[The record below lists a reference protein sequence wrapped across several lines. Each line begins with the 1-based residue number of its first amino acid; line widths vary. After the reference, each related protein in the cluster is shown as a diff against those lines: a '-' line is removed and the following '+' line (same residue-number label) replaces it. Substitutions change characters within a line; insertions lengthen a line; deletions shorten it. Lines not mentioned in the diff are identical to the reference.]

1 MCTPQCIFDKLGGL
15 AFDEAVK
22 QGKYVLHY
30 AKNLEKL
37 QDEMRKLDDRRE
49 RIHIQVCEAI
59 DNGKAIVPDVKTWQ
73 MEADKLKSD
82 VDQLMGESS
91 AKGNMHCI
99 ACSCPNI
106 KWRFRLSKQAKK
118 NIQDVKELIEKGHFN
133 EISHR
138 RRPPPEL
145 ESLSNKNYVNFDSR
159 RPIFNKIVHVL
170 EESGV
175 NMIGVHGPGGVEV
188 DLKAIGIPIMDGKTG
203 CKVLLTSRNEDL
215 LVNRMCV
222 DIPFPMAELS
232 EAEAWV
238 IFKKRLGNSIESQP
252 EIESLAR
259 EVCKKC
265 KGLPIA
271 INALGAA
278 LKDKPDYAWKDALNK
293 LERCML
299 TNIQGVK
306 PSVWASLRLS
316 YDMLWSLDA
325 KCCFLLCCL
334 FREDA
339 EIPIGDLTRHCLAS
353 RLLSQNPRTLEEVRN
368 SVCTVIDALKSASLL
383 STGSHENVV
392 RIHDIIRDVGISI
405 AREEK
410 AFFVDHGAL
419 CWPEN
424 PIDRP
429 PYSTISLISGKIKA
443 LPTELTCPKL
453 RTLMFESNQLSDLK
467 VPDEF
472 FSEMTQLS
480 VLTLTR
486 MHMKPL
492 PSSLGKLANL
502 RMLHLIECHLANIAI
517 LGDLNKNLEVLSLR
531 GSSIM
536 ALPPEIGQLTSLRVL
551 DLEECDKL
559 SMIPQGVVS
568 NLTNLEELYFPDT
581 FDKWEAPT
589 NEKHDISRSS
599 NVSLEELRQSLT
611 RGQSTILHIHIPKV
625 MLLPEG
631 LKFENLKRFR
641 VSVGSK
647 FNRSEDFPG
656 TRVLKYDRIPLRNE
670 FIPLMD
676 KAEVLYLNGIKGLKK
691 VLHDGGVRNGF
702 LNLKNLKVTSCDD
715 DLEYLLREPKSSVQ
729 SHGQVPL
736 QSFSKLTVLLIDN
749 CKLKYLFSPTTTR
762 GLVHLEQLEVRSC
775 EIIEGIVG
783 FEGQND
789 VNEHVSEV
797 KFGKLKQL
805 ILKNLPN
812 LISFY
817 VKKKKTGTTMRSSFA
832 LPQPLFNE
840 KVAFPA
846 LECLIID
853 YLPTI
858 TKIWDKKPLPESE
871 KETQSFCKLGVISM
885 EGCNHLVYVLPSY
898 MLPQLQNLQK
908 IAIFHCEEM
917 EVIISKEL
925 KENEAADN
933 DIIVFRQLKELTFWN
948 VPKLKSLYTG
958 AQVFFS
964 DKVAFPSLKELTMC
978 GLPKIKEIWN
988 KQPLP
993 KPGKDAK
1000 SFYKLSYFRFEKC
1013 HQLVYVFPSYMLPQL
1028 QHLEELVIRDC
1039 KNLEVI
1045 VSKELNEKKVIH
1057 YDTVFPQL
1065 KAVDLWNLPNL
1076 KRFCTEAQL
1085 FFSDKDALPVLE
1097 KIELDKDLEFL
1108 RNGTSTKEDVFPLLK
1123 TIELDEDSLIFRIGI
1138 STNEECGTSVAEGAC
1153 CREGE
1158 DEAVDVFKAEV
1169 VVVEVLEEED
1179 DSERK

>member
-159 RPIFNKIVHVL
+159 RPIFNKIVHAL

-175 NMIGVHGPGGVEV
+175 NMIGVHGPGGVGKTTLVKEVCQKMLDDRSFKRVSLAVVSKDLNVKDIQSKLADSLNFDEFDATAEEKSRATQLWNKFTNGEKYLIVLDDIWEEV

-306 PSVWASLRLS
+306 PSVWVSLRLS

-736 QSFSKLTVLLIDN
+736 QSFSKLTMLLIDN

-840 KVAFPA
+840 KLQYTERVEFREGSHFSFVVCNLSFGATVGVGSRVWAANLLEFCVAAILIHIQCHCLVATTLEVAFPA

-898 MLPQLQNLQK
+898 MLPRLQNLQK

-964 DKVAFPSLKELTMC
+964 DKV
-978 GLPKIKEIWN
+978 
-988 KQPLP
+988 
-993 KPGKDAK
+993 
-1000 SFYKLSYFRFEKC
+1000 R
-1013 HQLVYVFPSYMLPQL
+1013 H
-1028 QHLEELVIRDC
+1028 
-1039 KNLEVI
+1039 
-1045 VSKELNEKKVIH
+1045 
-1057 YDTVFPQL
+1057 
-1065 KAVDLWNLPNL
+1065 
-1076 KRFCTEAQL
+1076 
-1085 FFSDKDALPVLE
+1085 
-1097 KIELDKDLEFL
+1097 
-1108 RNGTSTKEDVFPLLK
+1108 
-1123 TIELDEDSLIFRIGI
+1123 
-1138 STNEECGTSVAEGAC
+1138 
-1153 CREGE
+1153 
-1158 DEAVDVFKAEV
+1158 
-1169 VVVEVLEEED
+1169 
-1179 DSERK
+1179 